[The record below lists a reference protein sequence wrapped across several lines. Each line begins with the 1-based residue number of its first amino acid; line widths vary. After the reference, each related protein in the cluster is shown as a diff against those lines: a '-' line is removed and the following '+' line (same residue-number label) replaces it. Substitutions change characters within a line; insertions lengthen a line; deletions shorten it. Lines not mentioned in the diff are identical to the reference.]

1 MITITVNSQQ
11 QQLSKACSIA
21 DFLVE
26 QGLTGKR
33 LAVELNRQIV
43 PRSQHLEL
51 MLSDGDQ
58 MEIIHAIGG
67 G

>member
-1 MITITVNSQQ
+1 MITITVNSEP
-11 QQLSKACSIA
+11 QQLSQTCSLA
-21 DFLVE
+21 DFLIE

-43 PRSQHLEL
+43 PRSQHTDQ
-51 MLSDGDQ
+51 MLSDGDK

>member
-1 MITITVNSQQ
+1 MITITVNNEP
-11 QQLSKACSIA
+11 QQLNQTCSLA
-21 DFLVE
+21 DFLIT

-43 PRSQHLEL
+43 PRSQHPVQ
-51 MLSDGDQ
+51 MLSDGDK